1 MSIEQTTLST
11 WLKWNL
17 YKFEKLMLGLIF
29 STMLSAITFIS
40 FLGEGKEKNMIARLK
55 EKV

>member
-1 MSIEQTTLST
+1 
-11 WLKWNL
+11 
-17 YKFEKLMLGLIF
+17 MLGLVS

-40 FLGEGKEKNMIARLK
+40 FLSEGKERNMRARPK